1 MSELNLTGSIDLMKL
16 EMVGT
21 HTFKSRDG
29 KSEKRCIVIPIEEN
43 DIYITEDECGK
54 TKAAYFSLSINQRQ
68 SESERGETHYAKP
81 VVKDKFT
88 ERFPELAEK
97 RKKVYCGGFKPF
109 VFEGG
114 SAVNRVQAEVV
125 ERNENDDLPF

>member
-43 DIYITEDECGK
+43 DIYITEDEFGK

-81 VVKDKFT
+81 AVSKKFA
-88 ERFPELAEK
+88 EQYPELAEK
-97 RKKVYCGGFKPF
+97 RRNTYLGDFKPF

-114 SAVNRVQAEVV
+114 NAVNSVEAPVVQPQPG
-125 ERNENDDLPF
+125 DDMPF